1 MEIEVS
7 DYTLDSMPVPLCAS
21 GQGLPYAPVDWP
33 NRGDVWT
40 WKVGNKVN
48 PFGYYRHRYLL
59 VPQRLQ
65 KSPTRKEWLG
75 SKLAITRYLQSE
87 FPEADVDAFF
97 AMFVWNIPAEKMS
110 VEKGKKNEAK
120 KIAEKKRKRPSSSR
134 AITITKK
141 QPKSETQIS
150 TRTRSSARKFVSLA
164 ANNATASTD
173 VNSPPADPLQN
184 DQSALACRP
193 HDSKSLADHLAEMS
207 SEEFE
212 IYLNSLD
219 GTLTNSAPKAVDSHV
234 QIDEF
239 KKVRDE
245 LTSLLSIG
253 IPSLIASNKL
263 LEVQN
268 LSYKLQS
275 DPHLTKEEH
284 SMLNLIQEIPPASKD
299 LPESEGSSD
308 NIISMKIQ
316 YMLCKDKIALLEAE
330 DASALSAIQEIDQE
344 ISKLQSRRAKLAKAV
359 AKNQKRITELASTQN
374 QVFDSVAKI
383 ADVAAPTASNRVSQ
397 RQMKQKGISKRGS
410 DNLAKFAPLN
420 GFSFRR

>member
-1 MEIEVS
+1 
-7 DYTLDSMPVPLCAS
+7 
-21 GQGLPYAPVDWP
+21 
-33 NRGDVWT
+33 
-40 WKVGNKVN
+40 
-48 PFGYYRHRYLL
+48 
-59 VPQRLQ
+59 
-65 KSPTRKEWLG
+65 
-75 SKLAITRYLQSE
+75 
-87 FPEADVDAFF
+87 
-97 AMFVWNIPAEKMS
+97 
-110 VEKGKKNEAK
+110 
-120 KIAEKKRKRPSSSR
+120 
-134 AITITKK
+134 
-141 QPKSETQIS
+141 
-150 TRTRSSARKFVSLA
+150 
-164 ANNATASTD
+164 
-173 VNSPPADPLQN
+173 
-184 DQSALACRP
+184 
-193 HDSKSLADHLAEMS
+193 MS

-219 GTLTNSAPKAVDSHV
+219 GTLTNSAPEAINSHV

-299 LPESEGSSD
+299 LPENEGGSSD

-316 YMLCKDKIALLEAE
+316 YMLCKDKIALLQAE
-330 DASALSAIQEIDQE
+330 DASASSAIQEIDQE

-420 GFSFRR
+420 GFSFRRRSE

>member
-1 MEIEVS
+1 MEIEIS
-7 DYTLDSMPVPLCAS
+7 DYTLDQMPVPLCAS

-33 NRGDVWT
+33 NQGDVWT

-48 PFGYYRHRYLL
+48 PLGYYRHRYLL
-59 VPQRLQ
+59 VPPRLQ

-97 AMFVWNIPAEKMS
+97 AMFAWNIPAEKMS
-110 VEKGKKNEAK
+110 VEK
-120 KIAEKKRKRPSSSR
+120 EKKRKRPSSMR

-141 QPKSETQIS
+141 QPKSESQIS
-150 TRTRSSARKFVSLA
+150 TRTRSSARKFISLA
-164 ANNATASTD
+164 AHNTTTSTD
-173 VNSPPADPLQN
+173 VNSPPAADPQQN

-219 GTLTNSAPKAVDSHV
+219 GTLTNSAPKAIDSNV
-234 QIDEF
+234 QLDEF

-253 IPSLIASNKL
+253 IPNLIASNRL

-268 LSYKLQS
+268 LSSKLQS

-284 SMLNLIQEIPPASKD
+284 SMLNLIQEIPLASKD
-299 LPESEGSSD
+299 SAETEGGSTD

-316 YMLCKDKIALLEAE
+316 YMLCKDKIALLQAE
-330 DASALSAIQEIDQE
+330 DASASSGIQEIDQE

-410 DNLAKFAPLN
+410 DNLAKFTPLN
-420 GFSFRR
+420 GFSFNR